1 MGDHG
6 RLLQNLS
13 ELVVP
18 HNVSGSNVQIDWARV
33 VDFIGQRDTA
43 LAASFVGV
51 DLRRIHEVETGLG
64 IRLPSAYVDFLT
76 TMGEDSG
83 PLRPFGETRIHA
95 FSRLL
100 AELPPKGYPAR
111 RFFKV
116 AVETDEL
123 ADAWFNTYLD
133 LARSD
138 GNDAALVMFESPLDP
153 RQSDVREQP
162 LSFVEKVV
170 EHIFLSVEV
179 APKNYGARIFVHG
192 EEPWRGVE
200 IMQQV
205 VQSLIEDGFAAVL
218 PESQRVAC
226 LSRGPVSIL
235 VTDSDTS
242 ELVDLRI
249 GGDDLEAT
257 ELVVAPLIAAIPG
270 ASLYQPAARQ
280 EAESEI

>member
-1 MGDHG
+1 
-6 RLLQNLS
+6 
-13 ELVVP
+13 
-18 HNVSGSNVQIDWARV
+18 VQIDGARLV
-33 VDFIGQRDTA
+33 EFIAQRDTA

-51 DLRRIHEVETGLG
+51 DPRRIHEVETGLG

-76 TMGEDSG
+76 MMGEDGG
-83 PLRPFGETRIHA
+83 PLRPFGETRVHT

-100 AELPPKGYPAR
+100 AELPPRGYPAQ

-123 ADAWFNTYLD
+123 ADGWFDTYLD
-133 LARSD
+133 LSRSD

-153 RQSDVREQP
+153 QQSDVPHEP
-162 LSFVEKVV
+162 LSFVETVV

-179 APKNYGARIFVHG
+179 ARKKYGARIFVHG
-192 EEPWRGVE
+192 DDPWRGVE

-205 VQSLIEDGFAAVL
+205 VQSLVAGGFTAVL
-218 PESQRVAC
+218 PQSQRVAC

-257 ELVVAPLIAAIPG
+257 ELVVAPLMATIPG

-280 EAESEI
+280 ESESEI